1 MDRQLIPETFVV
13 NLLFAGGTLAVMTYG
28 NAGEPF
34 DDSGYFIQQV
44 RASELH
50 IMDGEYI
57 FHSSRFGETRL
68 ELGSGVQMVE
78 ADQQKLIRTFDRY
91 LLGLILMA
99 LDDMIIDTPTLIE
112 MIDRVRET
120 RRLFD
125 HPNPARTDEGLVVME
140 MVEITED
147 AELEAE
153 AFGRQGGETLPLI
166 PITISN
172 GLFLL
177 AFYPD
182 GSVRYHFAHF
192 LAPITTPVVLQ
203 QVQQAVTEAVSD
215 PGIRANEP
223 ITA

>member
-1 MDRQLIPETFVV
+1 
-13 NLLFAGGTLAVMTYG
+13 
-28 NAGEPF
+28 
-34 DDSGYFIQQV
+34 
-44 RASELH
+44 
-50 IMDGEYI
+50 
-57 FHSSRFGETRL
+57 
-68 ELGSGVQMVE
+68 MVE
-78 ADQQKLIRTFDRY
+78 ADKQKLIRTFDRY

-99 LDDMIIDTPTLIE
+99 LDDMIIDTPTLRE
-112 MIDRVRET
+112 MIDSVRET
-120 RRLFD
+120 RRLFN
-125 HPNPARTDEGLVVME
+125 HPNPARTVDGLVVME

-147 AELEAE
+147 AAELEAE

-182 GSVRYHFAHF
+182 GSVRYHFTHF